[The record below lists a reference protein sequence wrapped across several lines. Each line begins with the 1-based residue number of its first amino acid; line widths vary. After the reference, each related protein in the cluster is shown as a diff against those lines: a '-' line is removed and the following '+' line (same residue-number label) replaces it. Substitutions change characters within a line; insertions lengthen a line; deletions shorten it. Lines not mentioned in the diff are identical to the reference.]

1 MTASKGV
8 KLALKL
14 VCDYYAKADKAHSFA
29 DGAGSGIIGMLEVIE
44 SDVTKGISEMVTA
57 EQTAVK
63 SADVKYTNKEAASLD
78 KKAAEMST
86 DIEDIASQ

>member
-1 MTASKGV
+1 M

-14 VCDYYAKADKAHSFA
+14 VYDYCAKADKAHSFA

-44 SDVTKGISEMVTA
+44 SDVTKGISEIVTA
-57 EQTAVK
+57 EQTLVK
-63 SADVKYTNKEAASLD
+63 SADVKCKNKEAASLD
-78 KKAAEMST
+78 KKAAELNT